1 MRAALLI
8 AEAEAETRGLL
19 ERQLAGDGFHV
30 VGAASPEPDGRP
42 LPDLVLLGE
51 PATVDVV
58 RSWSSEVP
66 VIVLGRAGSEPVDRL
81 RAFEQGCDDY
91 LAPPFQYEELLA
103 RIRAVLRRSAPP
115 TADLIEAGEIVVD
128 VATRRVTL
136 AGTRVE
142 LSTKELELL
151 VKLAGEP
158 RRVFTK
164 DELLRDVWKF
174 RASGRTRTI
183 DSHASRLRRKLAA
196 AGGDGYVVNVWGVG
210 YRLQ

>member
-1 MRAALLI
+1 MQAALLI

-19 ERQLAGDGFHV
+19 ERQLAGDGFQV
-30 VGAASPEPDGRP
+30 VGASSEPDGRP

-51 PATVDVV
+51 PATLDVV

-91 LAPPFQYEELLA
+91 LARPFQYEELLA
-103 RIRAVLRRSAPP
+103 RIRAVLRRSVPARHE
-115 TADLIEAGEIVVD
+115 LVEAGEIAVD

-136 AGTRVE
+136 AGERVE
-142 LSTKELELL
+142 LSTKEYELL
-151 VKLAGEP
+151 VKLASEP

-164 DELLRDVWKF
+164 DELLRDVWDF
-174 RASGRTRTI
+174 RAPVGPDAHDRLARLAPAPQAGRRG
-183 DSHASRLRRKLAA
+183 RRGLRR
-196 AGGDGYVVNVWGVG
+196 
-210 YRLQ
+210 